1 MKTKRYNRDK
11 AFLGAL
17 IGAGIGLV
25 GTGIS
30 SIMNKNSS
38 NKQLKEQQRQQNKND
53 TLAMAQNLSAGYSD
67 QDYIDDFKNKVTFK
81 NGGVMKNNKYG
92 DRIKRNKT
100 FKCGSRKKASD
111 GIKFT
116 NEDIS
121 SIINSTGG
129 AASNILSSAINS
141 SNDIVV
147 RPGNMYKSVPKT
159 GIKNPDYIVV
169 ADRNNS
175 LFRCGGRKKARC
187 GTKK

>member
-17 IGAGIGLV
+17 IGGGISIL

-30 SIMNKNSS
+30 SIMNKVSS
-38 NKQLKEQQRQQNKND
+38 NKQLREQQRQQNKND

-92 DRIKRNKT
+92 DRIKRNKI
-100 FKCGSRKKASD
+100 FKCGGRKKASI
-111 GIKFT
+111 GINFT

-121 SIINSTGG
+121 SIINSASG
-129 AASNILSSAINS
+129 AASNVLGSTINS
-141 SNDIVV
+141 FDDTVV
-147 RPGNMYKSVPKT
+147 RQGNMYKSVPKT
-159 GIKNPDYIVV
+159 EIKSPDYIVV

>member
-17 IGAGIGLV
+17 IGAGISLV

-53 TLAMAQNLSAGYSD
+53 TLAMAQNLSAGYLD

-100 FKCGSRKKASD
+100 FKCGDRKKASI
-111 GIKFT
+111 GINFT

-121 SIINSTGG
+121 SIINSASG
-129 AASNILSSAINS
+129 AASNVLGSAINS
-141 SNDIVV
+141 SSDTVV
-147 RPGNMYKSVPKT
+147 RQGNMYKSVPKT
-159 GIKNPDYIVV
+159 EIKSPDYIVV